1 MSEWERIE
9 ERLPHA
15 LDWLFTEFVLVWN
28 TLMEDSDEW
37 HAFVSDARERY
48 ERGRKQH
55 ADSDSTWD
63 GWSDD
68 EFISNI
74 REELLDATIYAAA
87 RNAKEK
93 HDNVPRI

>member
-9 ERLPHA
+9 ERLPGA

-55 ADSDSTWD
+55 ADSDSTWE
-63 GWSDD
+63 GWSD
-68 EFISNI
+68 EAFVKNI

-87 RNAKEK
+87 RDAKRTA
-93 HDNVPRI
+93 DSR